1 MYPITL
7 AAALSGA
14 STAQL
19 RYWRRSPVLF
29 KPEIEIGNR
38 SLYSF
43 RDVIALRTVVHLRD
57 HDGKSLQGIRRAIDT
72 LRDLG
77 ETGHLSQYKLVSVGD
92 TIVHA
97 VNEHQATDLLKHP
110 GNEVVAELV
119 DVLGS
124 FQGHLAEVL
133 PLERPVRGIM
143 INPDVRSG
151 YPVIEDTR
159 VAYDQVTG
167 LLDDGVPEEEIAFF
181 YPSVSAEAARGARE
195 FARYVSQYESG
206 RSDEQAAG

>member
-14 STAQL
+14 SVAQL

-29 KPEIEIGNR
+29 TPEITIGNR
-38 SLYSF
+38 SLYTF

-57 HDGKSLQGIRRAIDT
+57 QDGKSLQGIRRAIGT

-77 ETGHLSQYKLVSVGD
+77 ETDHLSEYKLVSVGD

-97 VNEHQATDLLKHP
+97 VDEQTATDLLKRP
-110 GNEVVAELV
+110 GNAVVAELV

-124 FQGHLAEVL
+124 FQGHVAEVL
-133 PLERPVRGIM
+133 PLRRPIRGIM

-159 VAYDQVTG
+159 VAYDQVAG

-181 YPSVSAEAARGARE
+181 YPSVTAEAARGARE
-195 FARYVSQYESG
+195 FARYVSQYETRG
-206 RSDEQAAG
+206 SDEQATG